1 MAYNYL
7 NKDGVAY
14 LWEKIKGK
22 FVQKETGKGLSTND
36 YTTAEKT
43 KLAGIATG
51 AQVNVLE
58 GIQVAGGT
66 ITPTNK
72 IANVPAIQG
81 ATASAAGKAG
91 VAPAPATGQQNYY
104 LAGDG
109 TWHSTATTAQMGLM
123 SADDKSKLNNI
134 AAGAE
139 VNQNAFSTVKV
150 GTVTV
155 TAETTTDTLNLA
167 GSGSISITADANTD
181 TITISGINT
190 TYSTATTA
198 ANGLMSSAD
207 KTKLNGI
214 ASGAQVNQ
222 NAFTTIKVGTTDLVA
237 DSKTDTLTITAGNNI
252 TLTPTT
258 SSDSFTIAATDTKY
272 TSGTGITVDGTTIN
286 HSNSITAGTI
296 GSSSASSGATLA
308 IPYASYDGQG
318 HITGKG
324 THTHTISGLAA
335 SVISSG
341 TLSTAVLPTI
351 PVDKGGTGATTPAGA
366 RTNLGAAPL
375 ASPIFT
381 GTPGAPTAAAGTAS
395 TQIATTAFVS
405 TAITNALADITGISY
420 EVVQSLP
427 ATGQA
432 GVIYLLAN
440 SGTAPNIYDEY
451 IWTGTAFEKIG
462 TTDVDLSGYV
472 QKTDMVAITNAEIDT
487 ICV

>member
-36 YTTAEKT
+36 YTTEEKT
-43 KLAGIATG
+43 KLAGIEAK

-72 IANVPAIQG
+72 IANVPAVQG

-109 TWHSTATTAQMGLM
+109 TWHSTATTAQIGLM

-139 VNQNAFSTVKV
+139 VNQNAFSTIKV
-150 GTVTV
+150 GTTTV
-155 TAETTTDTLNLA
+155 TAETATDTLNLTGR
-167 GSGSISITADANTD
+167 GSVSITANASTD
-181 TITISGINT
+181 TITISGTNT
-190 TYSTATTA
+190 TYSVATTA
-198 ANGLMSSAD
+198 ANGLMSSSD
-207 KTKLNGI
+207 KSRLNNI
-214 ASGAQVNQ
+214 VVFDRIVIQ
-222 NAFTTIKVGTTDLVA
+222 NA
-237 DSKTDTLTITAGNNI
+237 DST
-252 TLTPTT
+252 TT
-258 SSDSFTIAATDTKY
+258 SSVLADQIHDQLNLR
-272 TSGTGITVDGTTIN
+272 GEG
-286 HSNSITAGTI
+286 SITL
-296 GSSSASSGATLA
+296 SASDT
-308 IPYASYDGQG
+308 YDR
-318 HITGKG
+318 I
-324 THTHTISGLAA
+324 TISGTDTTYAA
-335 SVISSG
+335 STSAPLMSG
-341 TLSTAVLPTI
+341 TAAVGTSASYARADHVHPT
-351 PVDKGGTGATTPAGA
+351 DTS
-366 RTNLGAAPL
+366 RAPL
-375 ASPIFT
+375 ASPHFT
-381 GTPGAPTAAAGTAS
+381 GTPTAPTATAGTAT

-405 TAITNALADITGISY
+405 TAITNALADITGIEY

-427 ATGQA
+427 ASGSK

-440 SGTAPNIYDEY
+440 NGTAPNIYDEY

-472 QKTDMVAITNAEIDT
+472 QKTDMVAITNAEIDM

>member
-123 SADDKSKLNNI
+123 STDDKSKLNNI

-139 VNQNAFSTVKV
+139 
-150 GTVTV
+150 
-155 TAETTTDTLNLA
+155 
-167 GSGSISITADANTD
+167 
-181 TITISGINT
+181 
-190 TYSTATTA
+190 
-198 ANGLMSSAD
+198 
-207 KTKLNGI
+207 
-214 ASGAQVNQ
+214 VNQ

-237 DSKTDTLTITAGNNI
+237 DSKTDTLTIIAGNNI

-351 PVDKGGTGATTPAGA
+351 PVNKGGTGATTSAGA